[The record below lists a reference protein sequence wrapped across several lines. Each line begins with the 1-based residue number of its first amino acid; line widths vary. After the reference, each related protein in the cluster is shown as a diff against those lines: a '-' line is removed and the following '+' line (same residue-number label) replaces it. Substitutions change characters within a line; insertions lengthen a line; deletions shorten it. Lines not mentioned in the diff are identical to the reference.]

1 MRVSIALA
9 MWLVSAGAAFACS
22 PIEAGSCDVRAPMD
36 AGLLAGFEA
45 ICPKGLLVEE
55 FAVTPGSLWIGLE
68 PDIWVLNPTHMSCK
82 GNAICNGADCTTLL
96 AKWLPG
102 CQGGA
107 SCWTRVPANGILLR
121 AANP

>member
-1 MRVSIALA
+1 
-9 MWLVSAGAAFACS
+9 
-22 PIEAGSCDVRAPMD
+22 MD

-45 ICPKGLLVEE
+45 ICPEGLLVEE

-68 PDIWVLNPTHMSCK
+68 PDIWVLNPTHMSCQ

-96 AKWLPG
+96 AKRLPG
-102 CQGGA
+102 CEGGA
-107 SCWTRVPANGILLR
+107 SCWTRVPATGILLQ